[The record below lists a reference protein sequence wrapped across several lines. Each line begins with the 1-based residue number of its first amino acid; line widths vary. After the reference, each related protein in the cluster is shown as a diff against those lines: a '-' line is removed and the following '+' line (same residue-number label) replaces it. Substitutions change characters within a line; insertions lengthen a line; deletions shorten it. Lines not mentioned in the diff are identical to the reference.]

1 MNNNRKSHIKTL
13 QRGFFLTGI
22 LAGLLLTAFS
32 FPMDILNTEK
42 LLPTKMEEGSQ
53 TPKINAYDS
62 PISIN
67 FDIWLTHPE
76 VTDGVGTP
84 GDPFIIED
92 LVIDATGSTNGISI
106 TSCTAFYAIIRNCTI
121 INGSYG
127 IYFWNVMNCQ
137 LIDNKFYNNT
147 VGMQLIDSPST
158 IVTGNVFTNQPG
170 HGISITKC
178 SNIIIDN
185 NSIEGAGSDS
195 IYIGDSHYCDVS
207 NNNISEAHN
216 AFNLNNVSH
225 STFTEN
231 IVVGSIS
238 DGINLKDSTDCTLS
252 GNNLSY
258 CQGFEIESSDF
269 IFLSGNSIT
278 NSRYG
283 IDLLDS
289 SDCTL
294 LENTISNSSFEGILL
309 TNAPNSNLTGN
320 YIRDCLDSGIVLD
333 SSANSVLIENYALNN
348 GIYESDSEQKYGIHL
363 KNSPTSD
370 LRGNNVT
377 ESYYTG
383 IEIENSPDTNLTS
396 NVVDKNGYYGIY
408 LDSSSGCHLSE
419 NWVSASEEL
428 GVYLYYSSSCNLSR
442 NNISENRAHGLFL
455 VGSVNCDISENRATK
470 NQGNGI
476 YVSSNSDNNLVYEN
490 YLIKN
495 DVNTIG
501 NAGVDNDIHDN
512 YYIGD
517 LEVSFTADILV
528 FFGELANFTA
538 SPTDGM
544 PPFSYFWDF
553 GDATTSLDQNPSH
566 NYTSPGTY
574 TVTATVT
581 DDDGDTA
588 QDSWTVSVIV
598 DLEPVAS
605 FTVST
610 EIPNVDEVI
619 SFTDTSTGG
628 NLPLSY
634 HWDFGDTMTSTDQHP
649 THSYGIEGTFTVSL
663 TVTDGD
669 GDVNSSS
676 MTITVSGYGE
686 LSASFTVSS
695 DNVFTDEEV
704 SFTDTTAGGS
714 PPLSYSWD
722 FGDGT
727 SSTEQN
733 PTHTYAEAGTYTV
746 TLTVTDGDSESSSY
760 DEVIEVNLS
769 EGTGGSL
776 FDDIPGFPI
785 ASLIIL
791 SGIAIYLLQKRHHD
805 RIKIST

>member
-1 MNNNRKSHIKTL
+1 
-13 QRGFFLTGI
+13 
-22 LAGLLLTAFS
+22 
-32 FPMDILNTEK
+32 
-42 LLPTKMEEGSQ
+42 
-53 TPKINAYDS
+53 
-62 PISIN
+62 
-67 FDIWLTHPE
+67 
-76 VTDGVGTP
+76 
-84 GDPFIIED
+84 
-92 LVIDATGSTNGISI
+92 
-106 TSCTAFYAIIRNCTI
+106 
-121 INGSYG
+121 
-127 IYFWNVMNCQ
+127 
-137 LIDNKFYNNT
+137 
-147 VGMQLIDSPST
+147 
-158 IVTGNVFTNQPG
+158 
-170 HGISITKC
+170 
-178 SNIIIDN
+178 
-185 NSIEGAGSDS
+185 
-195 IYIGDSHYCDVS
+195 
-207 NNNISEAHN
+207 
-216 AFNLNNVSH
+216 
-225 STFTEN
+225 
-231 IVVGSIS
+231 
-238 DGINLKDSTDCTLS
+238 
-252 GNNLSY
+252 
-258 CQGFEIESSDF
+258 
-269 IFLSGNSIT
+269 
-278 NSRYG
+278 
-283 IDLLDS
+283 
-289 SDCTL
+289 
-294 LENTISNSSFEGILL
+294 
-309 TNAPNSNLTGN
+309 
-320 YIRDCLDSGIVLD
+320 
-333 SSANSVLIENYALNN
+333 
-348 GIYESDSEQKYGIHL
+348 
-363 KNSPTSD
+363 
-370 LRGNNVT
+370 
-377 ESYYTG
+377 
-383 IEIENSPDTNLTS
+383 
-396 NVVDKNGYYGIY
+396 
-408 LDSSSGCHLSE
+408 
-419 NWVSASEEL
+419 
-428 GVYLYYSSSCNLSR
+428 
-442 NNISENRAHGLFL
+442 